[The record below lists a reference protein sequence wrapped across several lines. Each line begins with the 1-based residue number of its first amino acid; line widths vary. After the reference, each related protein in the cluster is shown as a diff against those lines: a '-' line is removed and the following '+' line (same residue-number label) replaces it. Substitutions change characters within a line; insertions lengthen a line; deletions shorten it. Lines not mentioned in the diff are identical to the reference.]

1 MSWRFGNDITVD
13 GGAYVNLKEL
23 ILDHSEDAIKLFTDE
38 ELEEELKSRQ
48 DGRSK
53 YDSRNNKLSDIYVNN
68 LQIDVDVYEAL
79 EEMTNTDLL
88 TEVKDRGISIVEYA
102 EVSRHDLRNVI
113 CQSLD
118 INEYSYSD
126 EEIFEMLKEL
136 WKTRIR

>member
-1 MSWRFGNDITVD
+1 
-13 GGAYVNLKEL
+13 
-23 ILDHSEDAIKLFTDE
+23 
-38 ELEEELKSRQ
+38 
-48 DGRSK
+48 
-53 YDSRNNKLSDIYVNN
+53 

-102 EVSRHDLRNVI
+102 EVSKRDLRNVI

>member
-1 MSWRFGNDITVD
+1 MWRFGSDITVD
-13 GGAYVNLKEL
+13 GGAYINLKAL
-23 ILDHSEDAIKLFTDE
+23 IRDYPEDAIKLFTDE
-38 ELEEELKSRQ
+38 ELEDELKSRQ

-53 YDSRNNKLSDIYVNN
+53 YDSRNNKLSDVYVNN
-68 LQIDVDVYEAL
+68 LQIDVDVYEAM
-79 EEMTNTDLL
+79 EEISNTDLL

-102 EVSRHDLRNVI
+102 DVSKHDLRNVI

>member
-23 ILDHSEDAIKLFTDE
+23 ILDRSEDAIKLFTDE

-68 LQIDVDVYEAL
+68 LQIDVDVYEAM
-79 EEMTNTDLL
+79 EEISNTDLL

-102 EVSRHDLRNVI
+102 EVSKLDLRNVI

>member
-1 MSWRFGNDITVD
+1 MSWRFGSDITVD
-13 GGAYVNLKEL
+13 GGAYINLKEL
-23 ILDHSEDAIKLFTDE
+23 IRDYPEDAIKLFTDE

-53 YDSRNNKLSDIYVNN
+53 YDSRNNKLSDVYVNN
-68 LQIDVDVYEAL
+68 LQIDVDVYEAMD
-79 EEMTNTDLL
+79 EITDTDLL
-88 TEVKDRGISIVEYA
+88 TEIKDRGISIVEYA
-102 EVSRHDLRNVI
+102 EISKQDLRNVI

-118 INEYSYSD
+118 INEFSYSD

>member
-1 MSWRFGNDITVD
+1 MWRFGSDITVD
-13 GGAYVNLKEL
+13 GGAYINLKEL
-23 ILDHSEDAIKLFTDE
+23 IRDYPEDAIKLFTDE

-68 LQIDVDVYEAL
+68 LQIDVDVYEAM
-79 EEMTNTDLL
+79 EEISNTDLL
-88 TEVKDRGISIVEYA
+88 TEIKDRGISIVEYA
-102 EVSRHDLRNVI
+102 EVSKRDLRNVI

-118 INEYSYSD
+118 INEFYSD

>member
-1 MSWRFGNDITVD
+1 MSWRFGSDITVD
-13 GGAYVNLKEL
+13 GGAYINLKEL
-23 ILDHSEDAIKLFTDE
+23 IRDYPEDAIKLFTDE

-53 YDSRNNKLSDIYVNN
+53 YDSRNNKLSDVYVNN
-68 LQIDVDVYEAL
+68 LQIDVDVYEAMD
-79 EEMTNTDLL
+79 EITDTDLL
-88 TEVKDRGISIVEYA
+88 SEIKDRGISIVEYA
-102 EVSRHDLRNVI
+102 EISKHDLRNVI

-118 INEYSYSD
+118 INEFSYSD

>member
-1 MSWRFGNDITVD
+1 MSWRFGSDITVD
-13 GGAYVNLKEL
+13 GGAYINLKEL
-23 ILDHSEDAIKLFTDE
+23 IRDYPEDAIKLFTDE

-53 YDSRNNKLSDIYVNN
+53 YDSRNNKLSDVYVNN
-68 LQIDVDVYEAL
+68 LQIDVDVYEAMD
-79 EEMTNTDLL
+79 EIDNEDLL
-88 TEVKDRGISIVEYA
+88 YEVQSRGISIVEYA
-102 EVSRHDLRNVI
+102 EVSKRDLRNVI

-118 INEYSYSD
+118 INEFYSD

>member
-13 GGAYVNLKEL
+13 GGAYINLKEL
-23 ILDHSEDAIKLFTDE
+23 ILDRSEDAIKLFTDE
-38 ELEEELKSRQ
+38 ELEDELKSRQ

-68 LQIDVDVYEAL
+68 LQIDVDVYEAM
-79 EEMTNTDLL
+79 EEISNTDLL
-88 TEVKDRGISIVEYA
+88 SEVKGRGISIVEYA
-102 EVSRHDLRNVI
+102 EVSKRDLRNVI

>member
-1 MSWRFGNDITVD
+1 MSWRFGNNITVD
-13 GGAYVNLKEL
+13 GGAYINLKEL
-23 ILDHSEDAIKLFTDE
+23 IRDYPEDAIKLFTDE

-68 LQIDVDVYEAL
+68 LQIDVDVYEAMD
-79 EEMTNTDLL
+79 EMTDTDLL
-88 TEVKDRGISIVEYA
+88 SEIKGRGISIVEYA
-102 EVSRHDLRNVI
+102 EISKRDLRNVI

>member
-13 GGAYVNLKEL
+13 GGAYINLKEL
-23 ILDHSEDAIKLFTDE
+23 ILDRSEDAIKLFTDE

-48 DGRSK
+48 DGKSK
-53 YDSRNNKLSDIYVNN
+53 YDSRNNTLSDIYVNN
-68 LQIDVDVYEAL
+68 LRIDIDAYEAMD
-79 EEMTNTDLL
+79 EIDNTDLL
-88 TEVKDRGISIVEYA
+88 YEVQTRGLSIIETSD
-102 EVSRHDLRNVI
+102 VSKYEIREIVCKGLG
-113 CQSLD
+113 

>member
-13 GGAYVNLKEL
+13 GGAYINLKEL
-23 ILDHSEDAIKLFTDE
+23 ILDRSEDAIKLFTDE

-68 LQIDVDVYEAL
+68 LQIDVDVYEAM
-79 EEMTNTDLL
+79 EEISNTDLL
-88 TEVKDRGISIVEYA
+88 TEVKGRGISIVEYA
-102 EVSRHDLRNVI
+102 EVSKRDLKNVI

>member
-1 MSWRFGNDITVD
+1 MSWRFGSNITVD

-23 ILDHSEDAIKLFTDE
+23 IRDYPEDAIKLFTDE

-68 LQIDVDVYEAL
+68 LQIDVDVYEAM
-79 EEMTNTDLL
+79 EEIDDTDLL
-88 TEVKDRGISIVEYA
+88 TEIKERGISIVEYA
-102 EVSRHDLRNVI
+102 EISKRDLRNVI

-118 INEYSYSD
+118 INEFCYTD

-136 WKTRIR
+136 WKTQI

>member
-23 ILDHSEDAIKLFTDE
+23 ILDRSEDAIKLFTDE

-88 TEVKDRGISIVEYA
+88 TEVKGRGISIVEYA
-102 EVSRHDLRNVI
+102 EVSKHDLRNVI
-113 CQSLD
+113 CQTLD

>member
-23 ILDHSEDAIKLFTDE
+23 ILDRSEDAIKLFTDE

-68 LQIDVDVYEAL
+68 LQIDVDVYEAM
-79 EEMTNTDLL
+79 EEMTDTDLL
-88 TEVKDRGISIVEYA
+88 SEIKGRGISIVEYA
-102 EVSRHDLRNVI
+102 EVSKRDLRNVI

>member
-23 ILDHSEDAIKLFTDE
+23 ILDRSEDAIKLFTDE

-53 YDSRNNKLSDIYVNN
+53 YDSRNNKLSDVYVNN
-68 LQIDVDVYEAL
+68 LQIDVDVYEAMD
-79 EEMTNTDLL
+79 EIDNEDLL
-88 TEVKDRGISIVEYA
+88 HEVQSRGISIVEYA
-102 EVSRHDLRNVI
+102 EVSKRDLRNVI

>member
-13 GGAYVNLKEL
+13 GGAYINLKEL
-23 ILDHSEDAIKLFTDE
+23 ILDRSDDAIKLFTDD

-48 DGRSK
+48 DGKSK

-68 LQIDVDVYEAL
+68 LRIDIDAYEAMD
-79 EEMTNTDLL
+79 EIDNEDLL
-88 TEVKDRGISIVEYA
+88 NEVQSRGISVVEYA
-102 EVSRHDLRNVI
+102 EISKRDLRNVI
-113 CQSLD
+113 CQALD

-126 EEIFEMLKEL
+126 EEIFEILKDL

>member
-88 TEVKDRGISIVEYA
+88 TEVKGRGISIVEYA
-102 EVSRHDLRNVI
+102 EVSKHDLRNVI

-118 INEYSYSD
+118 INEFCYSD
-126 EEIFEMLKEL
+126 EEIFEMLKDL

>member
-1 MSWRFGNDITVD
+1 MSWRFGSNITVD
-13 GGAYVNLKEL
+13 GGAYINLKEL
-23 ILDHSEDAIKLFTDE
+23 IRDYPEDAIKLFTDE

-68 LQIDVDVYEAL
+68 LQIDVDVYEAM
-79 EEMTNTDLL
+79 EEIDDTDLL
-88 TEVKDRGISIVEYA
+88 TEIKDRGISIVEYA
-102 EVSRHDLRNVI
+102 EISKQDLRNVI

>member
-13 GGAYVNLKEL
+13 GGAYINLKEL
-23 ILDHSEDAIKLFTDE
+23 ILDRSEDAIKLFTDE

-48 DGRSK
+48 DGRNK
-53 YDSRNNKLSDIYVNN
+53 YDSRNNKMSDVYVNN
-68 LQIDVDVYEAL
+68 LQIDVDVYEAM
-79 EEMTNTDLL
+79 EEISNTDLL
-88 TEVKDRGISIVEYA
+88 TEVKGRGISIVEYA
-102 EVSRHDLRNVI
+102 EVSKRDLRNVI
-113 CQSLD
+113 CQTLD

>member
-13 GGAYVNLKEL
+13 GGAYINLKEL
-23 ILDHSEDAIKLFTDE
+23 ILDRSEDAIKLFTDE

-79 EEMTNTDLL
+79 EEISNTDLL
-88 TEVKDRGISIVEYA
+88 TEVKGRGISIVEYA
-102 EVSRHDLRNVI
+102 EVSKRDLRNVI

-118 INEYSYSD
+118 INEFYSD
-126 EEIFEMLKEL
+126 EEIFEMLKDL

>member
-1 MSWRFGNDITVD
+1 MSWRFGSNITVD
-13 GGAYVNLKEL
+13 GGAYINLKEL
-23 ILDHSEDAIKLFTDE
+23 IRDYPEDAIKLFTDE

-53 YDSRNNKLSDIYVNN
+53 YDIRNNKLSDIYVNN
-68 LQIDVDVYEAL
+68 LQIDVDVYEAM
-79 EEMTNTDLL
+79 EEIDDTDLL
-88 TEVKDRGISIVEYA
+88 TEIKDRGISIVEYA
-102 EVSRHDLRNVI
+102 EISKQDLRNVI

-126 EEIFEMLKEL
+126 EEIFEILKEI

>member
-23 ILDHSEDAIKLFTDE
+23 ILDRSEDAIKLFTDE

-102 EVSRHDLRNVI
+102 EVSKRDLRNVI

>member
-1 MSWRFGNDITVD
+1 MSWRFGSNITVD
-13 GGAYVNLKEL
+13 GGAYINLKEL
-23 ILDHSEDAIKLFTDE
+23 IRDYPEDAIKLFTDE

-53 YDSRNNKLSDIYVNN
+53 YDSRNNKLSDVYVNN
-68 LQIDVDVYEAL
+68 LQIDVDVYEAM
-79 EEMTNTDLL
+79 EEIDDTDLL
-88 TEVKDRGISIVEYA
+88 TEIKDRGISIVEYA
-102 EVSRHDLRNVI
+102 EISKRDLRNVI

-118 INEYSYSD
+118 INEFSYSD

>member
-1 MSWRFGNDITVD
+1 MWRFGSDITVD
-13 GGAYVNLKEL
+13 GGAYINLKEL
-23 ILDHSEDAIKLFTDE
+23 ILDRSEDAIKLFTDE

-68 LQIDVDVYEAL
+68 LQIDVDVYEAM
-79 EEMTNTDLL
+79 EEISNTDLL

-102 EVSRHDLRNVI
+102 DVSKHDLRNVI
-113 CQSLD
+113 CQTLD

>member
-23 ILDHSEDAIKLFTDE
+23 ILDRSEDAIKLFTDE

-88 TEVKDRGISIVEYA
+88 TEVKGRGISIVEYA
-102 EVSRHDLRNVI
+102 EVSKHDLRNII

>member
-1 MSWRFGNDITVD
+1 MSWRFGSNITVD
-13 GGAYVNLKEL
+13 GGAYINLKEL
-23 ILDHSEDAIKLFTDE
+23 ILDRSEDAIKLFTDD

-68 LQIDVDVYEAL
+68 LQIDVDVYEAM
-79 EEMTNTDLL
+79 EEIDDTDLL
-88 TEVKDRGISIVEYA
+88 TEVKGRGISIVEYA
-102 EVSRHDLRNVI
+102 EISKQDLRNVI